1 MILHATDKDL
11 IIKESERLISG
22 SVNMYT
28 CAFTFDESWEGY
40 AKTVVFST
48 ANRLINVALLD
59 DTCEIPPE
67 ALRPNARVRIGIYG
81 TDGVRSRPTT
91 YSEWIPVEQGADVTG
106 SYAEPPTPSVYDQW
120 VDAINDKHDE
130 WEANEQERIEAE
142 AARAEAEQAREDLE
156 TGYVAQ
162 AKEHA
167 EAAKAAEEASAAS
180 EINAKAS
187 EMAADTSAANAAQ
200 STAIAKTAA
209 ENAMT
214 WSVDASYSA
223 AEAKASESA
232 ATAAQSAVENMS
244 ATSDLVPADSD
255 LPVVEKTIGDDGS
268 VNLHFNVRQ
277 GFSGVYVGSGPMP
290 EWCNVQVDIN
300 GDPTDMGDI
309 VDLALDVIPTYNGEV
324 EDV

>member
-28 CAFTFDESWEGY
+28 CTFTFDDSWEGY

-48 ANRLINVALLD
+48 ANRLINVALLGD
-59 DTCEIPPE
+59 VCEIPPE
-67 ALRPNARVRIGIYG
+67 VLRPNARVRIGIYG

-106 SYAEPPTPSVYDQW
+106 NYAEPPTPSVYDQW

-130 WEANEQERIEAE
+130 WAANEQERIDAE
-142 AARAEAEQAREDLE
+142 NARAEAEQAREDLE

-180 EINAKAS
+180 
-187 EMAADTSAANAAQ
+187 
-200 STAIAKTAA
+200 KTAA
-209 ENAMT
+209 EDAGEAAESFAASAGQNAAIAETAANNAMN
-214 WSVDASYSA
+214 WSSEAAYSA
-223 AEAKASESA
+223 AQAVQA
-232 ATAAQSAVENMS
+232 ATNAKV
-244 ATSDLVPADSD
+244 
-255 LPVVEKTIGDDGS
+255 
-268 VNLHFNVRQ
+268 
-277 GFSGVYVGSGPMP
+277 
-290 EWCNVQVDIN
+290 
-300 GDPTDMGDI
+300 
-309 VDLALDVIPTYNGEV
+309 
-324 EDV
+324 